1 MGRTI
6 RRWKGR
12 TQAELRRTAIHEAGH
27 AVAHHVVGMMCG
39 EASIVPVYKEMC
51 GGYAIAA
58 NPWLIYEA
66 WERRGKWRGHDF
78 GRIIGYMSG
87 REAEII
93 AFGDHHDGDGDDL
106 LQIGLI
112 AEAAGF
118 SMTYVERLRLKVRSL
133 LRRHWHKV
141 EAIVEAL
148 LIHKTLTGAEIDAII
163 EKVTT
168 PRERVIAR
176 RIEKAL
182 SRT

>member
-1 MGRTI
+1 
-6 RRWKGR
+6 
-12 TQAELRRTAIHEAGH
+12 
-27 AVAHHVVGMMCG
+27 
-39 EASIVPVYKEMC
+39 
-51 GGYAIAA
+51 
-58 NPWLIYEA
+58 
-66 WERRGKWRGHDF
+66 
-78 GRIIGYMSG
+78 
-87 REAEII
+87 
-93 AFGDHHDGDGDDL
+93 
-106 LQIGLI
+106 LI